1 MWPTGS
7 TATSSRSRP
16 EPTIVRASSWI
27 DPVLVL
33 GQLVYFARDGDQTIR
48 VQTREDGLSIDQIVL
63 SGERYL
69 TKAPGATMNDTTIV
83 ER

>member
-1 MWPTGS
+1 MF
-7 TATSSRSRP
+7 ARHQDR
-16 EPTIVRASSWI
+16 
-27 DPVLVL
+27 DPNFAPFRWGWNDNGCGAGVL
-33 GQLVYFARDGDQTIR
+33 GPLVHFARDGDQTIR

-69 TKAPGATMNDTTIV
+69 TKAPGPTKNDTMIV